1 MSGGSQFFIPDLKHL
16 LQSIFVK
23 MPPTAR
29 GTSPVTDIVNGV
41 NPNFNYANIIAK
53 LPYLTLR
60 TASSLQYMF
69 LQDMTLCH

>member
-1 MSGGSQFFIPDLKHL
+1 
-16 LQSIFVK
+16 